1 MLSKVCGKLRNTTR
15 TIGHMS
21 TNQPAKSV
29 WIFLLVFLVAA
40 WVALVWLAIT
50 VTETVVA
57 MLEYVVELAQL
68 Y

>member
-1 MLSKVCGKLRNTTR
+1 MNPKS
-15 TIGHMS
+15 
-21 TNQPAKSV
+21 PAKSV
-29 WIFLLVFLVAA
+29 WIFLLCFVVAA
-40 WVALVWLAIT
+40 WIALIWLAVV

>member
-1 MLSKVCGKLRNTTR
+1 MLSNFCANLTGTACTMS
-15 TIGHMS
+15 HMS
-21 TNQPAKSV
+21 TNQPARSV

>member
-1 MLSKVCGKLRNTTR
+1 MWESRAITASHSCI
-15 TIGHMS
+15 IGHMKPPS
-21 TNQPAKSV
+21 PARSV

-40 WVALVWLAIT
+40 WVALIYLAVV

>member
-1 MLSKVCGKLRNTTR
+1 
-15 TIGHMS
+15 MS

>member
-1 MLSKVCGKLRNTTR
+1 
-15 TIGHMS
+15 MS
-21 TNQPAKSV
+21 TQSPAKSV

-40 WVALVWLAIT
+40 WIALVWLAIT

>member
-1 MLSKVCGKLRNTTR
+1 MSTTR
-15 TIGHMS
+15 
-21 TNQPAKSV
+21 PEKSV

-40 WVALVWLAIT
+40 WIAIVWLAIT

>member
-1 MLSKVCGKLRNTTR
+1 MEPTK
-15 TIGHMS
+15 
-21 TNQPAKSV
+21 PARSV
-29 WIFLLVFLVAA
+29 WIFLLTILVAA
-40 WVALVWLAIT
+40 WVALIYLAVV

>member
-1 MLSKVCGKLRNTTR
+1 
-15 TIGHMS
+15 MS

-29 WIFLLVFLVAA
+29 WIFLLAFLVCA
-40 WVALVWLAIT
+40 WIAIVWLAIS
-50 VTETVVA
+50 VSQTVVA

>member
-1 MLSKVCGKLRNTTR
+1 MNPRA
-15 TIGHMS
+15 
-21 TNQPAKSV
+21 PEKSV

-40 WVALVWLAIT
+40 WVALVWLAVI

>member
-1 MLSKVCGKLRNTTR
+1 MNPTKPARIVWLS
-15 TIGHMS
+15 
-21 TNQPAKSV
+21 
-29 WIFLLVFLVAA
+29 LLAFLVIFWIAII
-40 WVALVWLAIT
+40 WLAIT

>member
-1 MLSKVCGKLRNTTR
+1 MEPTK
-15 TIGHMS
+15 
-21 TNQPAKSV
+21 PARAV
-29 WIFLLVFLVAA
+29 WIFLLAFLIAA
-40 WVALVWLAIT
+40 WIALVYLAVV

>member
-1 MLSKVCGKLRNTTR
+1 MNPKA
-15 TIGHMS
+15 
-21 TNQPAKSV
+21 PEKSV
-29 WIFLLVFLVAA
+29 WIFLAVFLAVA
-40 WVALVWLAIT
+40 WIALIWLAVV

>member
-1 MLSKVCGKLRNTTR
+1 M
-15 TIGHMS
+15 IGRM
-21 TNQPAKSV
+21 NPKNPARSV

-40 WVALVWLAIT
+40 WVALIWLAVV

>member
-1 MLSKVCGKLRNTTR
+1 MKPPS
-15 TIGHMS
+15 
-21 TNQPAKSV
+21 PARSV
-29 WIFLLVFLVAA
+29 WIFLLAFLIAA
-40 WVALVWLAIT
+40 WVALIYLAVV

>member
-1 MLSKVCGKLRNTTR
+1 MSNTIHT
-15 TIGHMS
+15 GHMEP
-21 TNQPAKSV
+21 TKPARAV

-40 WVALVWLAIT
+40 WIALVWLAIA

-57 MLEYVVELAQL
+57 MLQYVVDLAQL